1 MKILY
6 LLQQF
11 PKISSE
17 AFILNEMIELQ
28 KMGHEV
34 WVLSDRINYF
44 TNSEMHSLI
53 IEYDFMKK
61 VITGDVYR
69 RGLNKAFDFIK
80 KFSTDLIFHPGK
92 TIKNLYFII
101 LNNPYYQGNNIWSK
115 LDNYLVLRKL
125 PKIKLDIVYSP
136 FSPLEKIDK
145 GMAIANILKVP
156 FVSAFRALELYSTKC
171 RREILIYKKIFSK
184 ISNLITI
191 SQFNKNQLEDIFGKN
206 KKIDI
211 VHSSIDPEKFKNN
224 HQNRKSN
231 KIITIARFVEKK
243 GIIYLLEALANLN
256 QENINFEFV
265 LIGDGPLKETY
276 ELKIRELKISHLIK
290 ILPPIKQELI
300 KKELAES
307 SILVLP
313 CVIAENGD
321 RDIIANVLKEAMSME
336 VPVITSDIS
345 GIKELINHRKN
356 GILVEEKN
364 VKDLTLAIK
373 ELLSN
378 SDLRESLAKEGR
390 KTIIDN
396 FNVKIEAK
404 KLEKIFQENITIYEK
419 NKKERQRLVFENK
432 KEDPK
437 NITNLEKIIK
447 YCDGMLTSNVYL
459 KIYETAYYAQPG
471 NMIELGAAH
480 GAATV
485 CLVKGIINSR
495 KKSILFTVEKGDGE
509 DSSMSKFGSKTF
521 NINTLKKNL
530 KHFKCHKKIKII
542 PEKITSASKQIIGHG
557 PFSLILID
565 ADGAI
570 DRDFLIFYNFL
581 LPGADIIIDD
591 YENVKHLNHKSEKNP
606 FGKKYTTYL
615 FVNYFLEKGLIEKI
629 TIINN
634 TLFCKKPMAIKY
646 AFLINEEELKEIRF
660 KINNE
665 IK

>member
-28 KMGHEV
+28 RMGHEV

-44 TNSEMHSLI
+44 TNSETHSLI
-53 IEYDFMKK
+53 VEYDFMKK
-61 VITGDVYR
+61 VITSDVYH
-69 RGLNKAFDFIK
+69 RGLTKAFDFIK
-80 KFSTDLIFHPGK
+80 KFSIDLIHHPKK

-145 GMAIANILKVP
+145 GMAIANILEVP

-171 RREILIYKKIFSK
+171 RREILIYKKIFAK

-224 HQNRKSN
+224 QQSRKSN

-256 QENINFEFV
+256 RENINFEFV

-276 ELKIRELKISHLIK
+276 ELKIKELKIAHLIK

-300 KKELAES
+300 KQELAES
-307 SILVLP
+307 TILVLP
-313 CVIAENGD
+313 CIIARNGD

-345 GIKELINHRKN
+345 GIKELINHREN

-364 VKDLTLAIK
+364 VEDLTLAIK
-373 ELLSN
+373 ELLN
-378 SDLRESLAKEGR
+378 DNNLRENLAREGR
-390 KTIIDN
+390 KTIIN
-396 FNVKIEAK
+396 HFNVKVEAK
-404 KLEKIFQENITIYEK
+404 KLEKIFQENIINYE
-419 NKKERQRLVFENK
+419 ENK
-432 KEDPK
+432 KGIKRLNLENQKKDPE
-437 NITNLEKIIK
+437 NITDLEKIIK
-447 YCDGMLTSNVYL
+447 YCDGMLTFNVYF

-471 NMIELGAAH
+471 NIIELGAAH

-485 CLVKGIINSR
+485 CLAKGLINS
-495 KKSILFTVEKGDGE
+495 KKNNILFTVEKGDGE
-509 DSSMSKFGSKTF
+509 NSSMSKFGSKEF
-521 NINTLKKNL
+521 NIHTLEKNL
-530 KHFKCHKKIKII
+530 KYFNCDKKIKLI
-542 PEKITSASKQIIGHG
+542 PEKITSASKQIIEHG

-581 LPGADIIIDD
+581 MPGADIIIDD
-591 YENVKHLNHKSEKNP
+591 YENVKHLNKQSVINP
-606 FGKKYTTYL
+606 LGKKYTTYL

-629 TIINN
+629 TILNN

-646 AFLINEEELKEIRF
+646 AVVINEKELKEIRL
-660 KINNE
+660 KISEE